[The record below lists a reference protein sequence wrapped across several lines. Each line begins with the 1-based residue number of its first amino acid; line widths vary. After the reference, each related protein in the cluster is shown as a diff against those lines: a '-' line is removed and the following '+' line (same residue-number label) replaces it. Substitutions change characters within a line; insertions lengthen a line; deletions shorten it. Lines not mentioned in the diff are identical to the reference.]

1 MSLWLVLAAI
11 LGILV
16 VLRIVTHFTR
26 WGMVDRSRED
36 VAQYIEGFLS
46 GKVDDRDWDEFISR
60 GIRDRDLDRIR
71 QECSGLESNR
81 LALQAMLDEV
91 RGRAA

>member
-1 MSLWLVLAAI
+1 MSLWLIPAGIV
-11 LGILV
+11 GILV

-36 VAQYIEGFLS
+36 VAQYIEGFLN
-46 GKVDDRDWDEFISR
+46 GRIDYREWDEFVSC
-60 GIRDRDLDRIR
+60 GIKDRDLDRIR
-71 QECSGLESNR
+71 EECIGLESNR
-81 LALQAMLDEV
+81 FALQAMLDEV